1 MINRISA
8 ILICLFC
15 AFTASAQTPNPFTI
29 GEIKILKST
38 MLAEERTLFICR
50 MAIMTKQNTRSFIYW
65 MDLPMK
71 IFCILLDWYSFII

>member
-38 MLAEERTLFICR
+38 MLAEERTL
-50 MAIMTKQNTRSFIYW
+50 NIY
-65 MDLPMK
+65 LPDGYNDK
-71 IFCILLDWYSFII
+71 AKYPVIYLLDGSANEDFLLFF